1 MSELVTLTAIN
12 HRDGTFHVH
21 TAQCRDIAK
30 GSQKAN
36 GVFDLVVFSK
46 TEAVTELWSD
56 FIDEWDGDLSEGWG
70 NTQFFPCVMIPE
82 VTPEVPEE
90 EPIVVEAPLVKKSTK
105 AVTFYATTPEGVT
118 DTRTSKTRTYTHAR
132 WIKFPDEQSDKQII
146 ISWHQSEDQAAR
158 GSFQHSS
165 WKNYP
170 WGYVRVSTEA
180 PQPIVAVSEP
190 EKAKPVVGLEQP
202 KDIFASFDK
211 STPEILKTPL
221 ERKYDKAVKGSQA
234 RTTAVAKG
242 QFKKI
247 SFNIKSRTVRIG
259 TRVLAHNV
267 ATTDQ
272 AYAVLRQECGFN
284 SLDFWTFATTFDQVA
299 GILTTN
305 VKVA

>member
-30 GSQKAN
+30 DSQKAN
-36 GVFDLVVFSK
+36 GVFDLTVFSK

-56 FIDEWDGDLSEGWG
+56 FIGEWDGDLSLGED
-70 NTQFFPCVMIPE
+70 NTQFFPCV
-82 VTPEVPEE
+82 TLPEE
-90 EPIVVEAPLVKKSTK
+90 APVEEKASSPEHSTTDQDRYAAMTVVQLRREAAEHSIRGRSSMNKLQLRTALMAVITENSETATPVVE
-105 AVTFYATTPEGVT
+105 
-118 DTRTSKTRTYTHAR
+118 
-132 WIKFPDEQSDKQII
+132 
-146 ISWHQSEDQAAR
+146 
-158 GSFQHSS
+158 
-165 WKNYP
+165 
-170 WGYVRVSTEA
+170 
-180 PQPIVAVSEP
+180 
-190 EKAKPVVGLEQP
+190 LEQP
-202 KDIFASFDK
+202 KDIFAPFDK
-211 STPEILKTPL
+211 KTPEILKTPQ
-221 ERKYDKAVKGSQA
+221 ERQYDAAVKGSNAFQA
-234 RTTAVAKG
+234 PVTVVAEG

-247 SFNIKSRTVRIG
+247 IFNITSRTVRIG